1 MTKSGRW
8 RDFPTKVTPS
18 TPWGVRQTGFA
29 GRQTASPYGSPGR
42 PFHYACR
49 LMLDRLLILATIVA
63 SAFALNGQKCI
74 RLRSAR
80 FPVKNTTLCGWQV
93 MSVSGVRGRS
103 PCQGRCQPPAQS
115 KTTPRQSAKS
125 TGESCSAI
133 CFGVCG
139 KVTFCAGGG
148 EGVYCRTRPSQRQTR
163 REIAHNTKQITTQRG
178 MGRAICAYLR
188 RRQRPVS
195 VLHRVATGNFR
206 FRNRRKR
213 KRWHGIYNLCKL
225 WSYRE

>member
-1 MTKSGRW
+1 VGRPPD
-8 RDFPTKVTPS
+8 RLCRS
-18 TPWGVRQTGFA
+18 SSGFA
-29 GRQTASPYGSPGR
+29 LRLAWAAFPLHMPAIARPLAHPCNYCCGGFCSAKVHSTAVCAVSR
-42 PFHYACR
+42 DKDDLLR
-49 LMLDRLLILATIVA
+49 LADTK
-63 SAFALNGQKCI
+63 Q
-74 RLRSAR
+74 
-80 FPVKNTTLCGWQV
+80 
-93 MSVSGVRGRS
+93 
-103 PCQGRCQPPAQS
+103 
-115 KTTPRQSAKS
+115 PRQSANS

-178 MGRAICAYLR
+178 MGRVFCAYLR

-206 FRNRRKR
+206 FRNRRK
-213 KRWHGIYNLCKL
+213 
-225 WSYRE
+225 